1 MYKTFRNKHMEKIY
15 CRYPY
20 YKKVTF
26 GKISTYPEWALE
38 YEKSRNRAK
47 ILVRYFRKNC
57 LIPTSFIFVFFGIRY
72 AQCCFV

>member
-1 MYKTFRNKHMEKIY
+1 MEKIY

-47 ILVRYFRKNC
+47 ILVRYF
-57 LIPTSFIFVFFGIRY
+57 
-72 AQCCFV
+72 